1 MRAALRGLPL
11 KKGMA
16 VGLAACSDLLSLG
29 QRGKIEELKGYLRGL
44 ELEPVESP
52 CLYGGELP
60 PDKAQG
66 RGEKQRAAKLS
77 GDTGIFSR
85 TAGGKSQGAY
95 GFLQRPVGGGHF

>member
-1 MRAALRGLPL
+1 MSVIYESSPSGLPL
-11 KKGMA
+11 KKGTA

-60 PDKAQG
+60 PDKAQ
-66 RGEKQRAAKLS
+66 
-77 GDTGIFSR
+77 
-85 TAGGKSQGAY
+85 
-95 GFLQRPVGGGHF
+95 

>member
-1 MRAALRGLPL
+1 MSVIYESSPPGLPL
-11 KKGMA
+11 KKGTA

-44 ELEPVESP
+44 ELELVESP

-77 GDTGIFSR
+77 GGT
-85 TAGGKSQGAY
+85 GKSQGAY